1 MASTIIPR
9 NEIVFIL
16 DNLTDWQTLVSGI
29 AAGAEVHVLD
39 AQGDALKQMIS
50 LLDGR
55 TGLDA
60 IHLLSHGSDG
70 ALQLGAFTLSADTLA
85 GHADD
90 LARIGQALSE
100 TGDMLLYGCNVG
112 AGEAGVK
119 FIGKVAQLTGA
130 DVAASTDATGA
141 AALGG
146 DWVLEQAAGEIE
158 TAAVEVAD
166 FAQVLPD
173 VVIGNNSATWINGVY
188 QLGQSFT
195 ATKTGAISAIKL
207 VTGDSYTNKTL
218 TIYQGEGT
226 SGTVLF
232 TQSGINF
239 ADTYTDINTF
249 TYTTVTLSTP
259 VPITSGGVYTFGLN
273 TFFFPPQSTANPYG
287 QGKLYKQGAVLDSGQ
302 SDIVFEV
309 VQSDATNAAPTLT
322 SFAAAVA
329 STNEDIEKKITL
341 ANLKAQADEAD
352 SDGTVDAFVVQAGS
366 TGTLKIGADANSAT
380 AWVAGTN
387 ATIDTSHNAYWTPAS
402 NASGS
407 GLNAFTVVAKDNGGA
422 TSTTPVQLQVDVA
435 AVNDAPTIDL
445 NAATNG
451 NDHSTTFA
459 SSGPAVPVSN
469 IDAVLADV
477 DSATLSSLTLTLT
490 NRPDGNDKESL
501 SLNSDAQTT
510 ATDASLAVS
519 YTQAAGVLSIT
530 GTASPSV
537 YQNILRGVVYNN
549 TDTKSGIDLAN
560 RTVTVVAS
568 DGVDAAVSRTSVIGV
583 AVLPEIAYSATTFA
597 ESSANNGGIDT
608 VLTLTLSDD
617 TFVADVVS
625 AGRIVAS
632 QVPAG
637 LTPVFTR
644 VSNTVVTVRLAG
656 EATSHANANDIS
668 NLGVSFQNG
677 AFTRTAA
684 ASGVLNYSR
693 SDLGVDFVD
702 PTVATQT
709 VSTVDG
715 SSATLTTQTG
725 SLTNLSNSAAPSGLP
740 RSLKMPLG
748 QFGFQLDGVPSGGTA
763 TLTLV
768 VDANKRA
775 GGFFKQN
782 ETNQWV
788 NLASS
793 VNTLGGKTSITFQIT
808 DNGPYDRDPTLG
820 RIVDPGGPGQNL
832 LTPFVAENTTFV
844 GDMGDALDLSGLQG
858 TVSYAIGGT
867 DAARFR
873 IDALT
878 GTLRFSVEPDFET
891 RADVGTNNVY
901 DVTVTANGAVSGS
914 SNVNIAVTV
923 VNDTGA
929 NGKVTDLQ
937 GDSTSFTVN
946 TPQYIDATP
955 TAAVTHATGGTSFA
969 NGFLLITQIEG
980 GENGSF
986 SFNTNDATSG
996 GDGVIAGGELVSV
1009 QGFTAN
1015 AAAVVSST
1023 QDGQTGHALRIEFNG
1038 QMTATDVEALISSI
1052 KYTAPTQGNRSFNL
1066 VINDGINTYEAV
1078 GFSMNAAD
1086 NTPPTLNAPASSPAD
1101 GAIQVA
1107 VDSNL
1112 SIKFSEPVYF
1122 AAGSSGT
1129 ITLNDLSGAGSV
1141 IETFDLARVGT
1152 GDGKISVS
1160 GDTLTINPAAALD
1173 NSKPYAVKIS
1183 AGLIQDSASN
1193 AFGGIADIT
1202 SYNFT
1207 TIPTSPT
1214 LTSASYDATSRILTV
1229 SGTEFPSYAGSSN
1242 DIDVSKLTITGEG
1255 GTVYTLTSTSVEI
1268 ISGTSFSATLNATD
1282 LVGVNQIANK
1292 SGTTSTG
1299 GTAYNLAAAT
1309 GWAPGF
1315 TSTPADLI
1323 GNPIAVSNVPVPTIT
1338 SATYTATTG
1347 VLIATGT
1354 GFLKLLGTTG
1364 NDIDVSKLS
1373 ISGEGSDSRTL
1384 TSSSVEITSA
1394 TSFTVRLNDADMAAI
1409 NRFVNKNGTSSTGG
1423 TTYNLAAA
1431 EDWAAGADAAVVVA
1445 DLTGNG
1451 VTAFNVAVPTI
1462 TSAIYN
1468 TGTGVLVVTGTG
1480 FFNLSG
1486 VNNDIDI
1493 SKLGF
1498 TGQGGTGASYTLSSA
1513 SDVEITSATSFTVTL
1528 IGADKTGVDALLNK
1542 SGASAM
1548 DHTTYNLIAGEDW
1561 AAGAAASVT
1570 IADLTGN
1577 TMDVTANTAPTIT
1590 SGATCSVAENAATST
1605 VVYTT
1610 TATDIDAGTILTYS
1624 LGGTD
1629 AGAFNISGSSG
1640 AVTLKASADFETKS
1654 SYAFNVIATDD
1665 GTGNLSDTKAVTLTI
1680 TNRDESA
1687 PVITSSATATA
1698 ISENSGAS
1706 QVVYTA
1712 SSTDTTDY
1720 IIGTTTYSLK
1730 AATGDVGSFS
1740 INASTGAVT
1749 LTGNPDFEA
1758 KSSYAFTVV
1767 ATDAANNASEK
1778 AVTLAINNLDE
1789 VAPTITSSS
1798 TATAINENSGVS
1810 QVIYTVTSTDT
1821 GDAASAGVSYSLKEG
1836 GDAALFSINASTG
1849 AVTLTANPNF
1859 ESKASYAFTVKASD
1873 GVNTAT
1879 EKAVSLAINNV
1890 NEGHTGIVSISGN
1903 AIESQSLSASDT
1915 LADPDGMGSIGYQ
1928 WYANGVAVGSGAS
1941 HTLSKSE
1948 VGASIIVMASYVDG
1962 GGYSESE
1969 LSAATDSVAALVDGT
1984 AVAIHSTTQG
1994 GQTTT
1999 TQTVAPVTVA
2009 RSEDTS
2015 TANTTLAD
2023 IPLATDST
2031 GAAVVQVSLPVGV
2044 GLTSS
2049 ATVTASGSAA
2059 PTLREQLIAASD
2071 PRVNDSTQMSQI
2083 IANGIDQ
2090 YVPTVTDSS
2099 QVTVRTITLTVAA
2112 GTTTAPT
2119 EPIHISGSLGTGEGD
2134 AGHPLRQEALV
2145 IDASHL
2151 PSGTMLDLDNV
2162 EFAIIIGPAT
2172 ATGGAGRNYVIGDGS
2187 AQTIILGPDDDVL
2200 HGGAGNDT
2208 VGSKGGNDQ
2217 LFGDEGN
2224 DTVVGGLG
2232 DDHLEGGAGNDLL
2245 VGGQSD
2251 AGLLSFSQLKN
2262 QLTMNWT
2269 PSSTELADSTGWSNT
2284 GNHDGGVAIDPRLG
2298 FMYQSTEMR
2307 ETVTELYDLL
2317 LNKLPTM
2324 QEMNFWATSGYS
2336 VAQLEQGAANL
2347 LLKYVLDIPTQF
2359 QVKFVMEQ
2367 LWGAGKVT
2375 DAQVQSNTSLIN
2387 AGGSWGQLV
2396 DALIKSDNFK
2406 AGLLNADGSMTLT
2419 QVSSMADSGWAFDTG
2434 NDTLLGGA
2442 GNDAL
2447 IGGRGNDLLDGGD
2460 GIDTAA
2466 WYGNAANF
2474 EVKIV
2479 TTGTTKDVALLDTSS
2494 GEVDIIRSIEQLQI
2508 GGVSFDSTTL
2518 ESVATVEAYLATH
2531 TDHHLE
2537 VVLVGLA
2544 H

>member
-1 MASTIIPR
+1 
-9 NEIVFIL
+9 
-16 DNLTDWQTLVSGI
+16 
-29 AAGAEVHVLD
+29 
-39 AQGDALKQMIS
+39 
-50 LLDGR
+50 
-55 TGLDA
+55 
-60 IHLLSHGSDG
+60 
-70 ALQLGAFTLSADTLA
+70 
-85 GHADD
+85 
-90 LARIGQALSE
+90 
-100 TGDMLLYGCNVG
+100 
-112 AGEAGVK
+112 
-119 FIGKVAQLTGA
+119 
-130 DVAASTDATGA
+130 
-141 AALGG
+141 
-146 DWVLEQAAGEIE
+146 
-158 TAAVEVAD
+158 
-166 FAQVLPD
+166 
-173 VVIGNNSATWINGVY
+173 
-188 QLGQSFT
+188 
-195 ATKTGAISAIKL
+195 
-207 VTGDSYTNKTL
+207 
-218 TIYQGEGT
+218 
-226 SGTVLF
+226 
-232 TQSGINF
+232 
-239 ADTYTDINTF
+239 
-249 TYTTVTLSTP
+249 
-259 VPITSGGVYTFGLN
+259 
-273 TFFFPPQSTANPYG
+273 
-287 QGKLYKQGAVLDSGQ
+287 
-302 SDIVFEV
+302 
-309 VQSDATNAAPTLT
+309 
-322 SFAAAVA
+322 
-329 STNEDIEKKITL
+329 
-341 ANLKAQADEAD
+341 
-352 SDGTVDAFVVQAGS
+352 
-366 TGTLKIGADANSAT
+366 
-380 AWVAGTN
+380 
-387 ATIDTSHNAYWTPAS
+387 
-402 NASGS
+402 
-407 GLNAFTVVAKDNGGA
+407 
-422 TSTTPVQLQVDVA
+422 
-435 AVNDAPTIDL
+435 
-445 NAATNG
+445 
-451 NDHSTTFA
+451 
-459 SSGPAVPVSN
+459 
-469 IDAVLADV
+469 
-477 DSATLSSLTLTLT
+477 
-490 NRPDGNDKESL
+490 
-501 SLNSDAQTT
+501 
-510 ATDASLAVS
+510 
-519 YTQAAGVLSIT
+519 
-530 GTASPSV
+530 
-537 YQNILRGVVYNN
+537 
-549 TDTKSGIDLAN
+549 
-560 RTVTVVAS
+560 
-568 DGVDAAVSRTSVIGV
+568 
-583 AVLPEIAYSATTFA
+583 
-597 ESSANNGGIDT
+597 
-608 VLTLTLSDD
+608 
-617 TFVADVVS
+617 
-625 AGRIVAS
+625 
-632 QVPAG
+632 
-637 LTPVFTR
+637 
-644 VSNTVVTVRLAG
+644 
-656 EATSHANANDIS
+656 
-668 NLGVSFQNG
+668 
-677 AFTRTAA
+677 
-684 ASGVLNYSR
+684 
-693 SDLGVDFVD
+693 
-702 PTVATQT
+702 
-709 VSTVDG
+709 
-715 SSATLTTQTG
+715 
-725 SLTNLSNSAAPSGLP
+725 
-740 RSLKMPLG
+740 
-748 QFGFQLDGVPSGGTA
+748 
-763 TLTLV
+763 
-768 VDANKRA
+768 
-775 GGFFKQN
+775 
-782 ETNQWV
+782 
-788 NLASS
+788 
-793 VNTLGGKTSITFQIT
+793 
-808 DNGPYDRDPTLG
+808 
-820 RIVDPGGPGQNL
+820 
-832 LTPFVAENTTFV
+832 
-844 GDMGDALDLSGLQG
+844 
-858 TVSYAIGGT
+858 
-867 DAARFR
+867 
-873 IDALT
+873 
-878 GTLRFSVEPDFET
+878 
-891 RADVGTNNVY
+891 
-901 DVTVTANGAVSGS
+901 
-914 SNVNIAVTV
+914 
-923 VNDTGA
+923 
-929 NGKVTDLQ
+929 
-937 GDSTSFTVN
+937 
-946 TPQYIDATP
+946 
-955 TAAVTHATGGTSFA
+955 
-969 NGFLLITQIEG
+969 
-980 GENGSF
+980 
-986 SFNTNDATSG
+986 
-996 GDGVIAGGELVSV
+996 
-1009 QGFTAN
+1009 
-1015 AAAVVSST
+1015 
-1023 QDGQTGHALRIEFNG
+1023 
-1038 QMTATDVEALISSI
+1038 
-1052 KYTAPTQGNRSFNL
+1052 
-1066 VINDGINTYEAV
+1066 
-1078 GFSMNAAD
+1078 
-1086 NTPPTLNAPASSPAD
+1086 
-1101 GAIQVA
+1101 
-1107 VDSNL
+1107 
-1112 SIKFSEPVYF
+1112 
-1122 AAGSSGT
+1122 
-1129 ITLNDLSGAGSV
+1129 
-1141 IETFDLARVGT
+1141 
-1152 GDGKISVS
+1152 
-1160 GDTLTINPAAALD
+1160 
-1173 NSKPYAVKIS
+1173 
-1183 AGLIQDSASN
+1183 
-1193 AFGGIADIT
+1193 
-1202 SYNFT
+1202 
-1207 TIPTSPT
+1207 
-1214 LTSASYDATSRILTV
+1214 
-1229 SGTEFPSYAGSSN
+1229 
-1242 DIDVSKLTITGEG
+1242 
-1255 GTVYTLTSTSVEI
+1255 
-1268 ISGTSFSATLNATD
+1268 
-1282 LVGVNQIANK
+1282 
-1292 SGTTSTG
+1292 
-1299 GTAYNLAAAT
+1299 
-1309 GWAPGF
+1309 
-1315 TSTPADLI
+1315 
-1323 GNPIAVSNVPVPTIT
+1323 
-1338 SATYTATTG
+1338 
-1347 VLIATGT
+1347 
-1354 GFLKLLGTTG
+1354 
-1364 NDIDVSKLS
+1364 
-1373 ISGEGSDSRTL
+1373 
-1384 TSSSVEITSA
+1384 
-1394 TSFTVRLNDADMAAI
+1394 
-1409 NRFVNKNGTSSTGG
+1409 
-1423 TTYNLAAA
+1423 
-1431 EDWAAGADAAVVVA
+1431 
-1445 DLTGNG
+1445 
-1451 VTAFNVAVPTI
+1451 
-1462 TSAIYN
+1462 
-1468 TGTGVLVVTGTG
+1468 
-1480 FFNLSG
+1480 
-1486 VNNDIDI
+1486 
-1493 SKLGF
+1493 
-1498 TGQGGTGASYTLSSA
+1498 
-1513 SDVEITSATSFTVTL
+1513 
-1528 IGADKTGVDALLNK
+1528 
-1542 SGASAM
+1542 M
-1548 DHTTYNLIAGEDW
+1548 DHTAYNLIAGEDW

-1590 SGATCSVAENAATST
+1590 SGATGSVAENAATST

>member
-1373 ISGEGSDSRTL
+1373 I
-1384 TSSSVEITSA
+1384 
-1394 TSFTVRLNDADMAAI
+1394 
-1409 NRFVNKNGTSSTGG
+1409 
-1423 TTYNLAAA
+1423 
-1431 EDWAAGADAAVVVA
+1431 
-1445 DLTGNG
+1445 
-1451 VTAFNVAVPTI
+1451 
-1462 TSAIYN
+1462 
-1468 TGTGVLVVTGTG
+1468 
-1480 FFNLSG
+1480 
-1486 VNNDIDI
+1486 
-1493 SKLGF
+1493 
-1498 TGQGGTGASYTLSSA
+1498 
-1513 SDVEITSATSFTVTL
+1513 
-1528 IGADKTGVDALLNK
+1528 
-1542 SGASAM
+1542 
-1548 DHTTYNLIAGEDW
+1548 
-1561 AAGAAASVT
+1561 
-1570 IADLTGN
+1570 
-1577 TMDVTANTAPTIT
+1577 
-1590 SGATCSVAENAATST
+1590 
-1605 VVYTT
+1605 
-1610 TATDIDAGTILTYS
+1610 
-1624 LGGTD
+1624 
-1629 AGAFNISGSSG
+1629 
-1640 AVTLKASADFETKS
+1640 
-1654 SYAFNVIATDD
+1654 
-1665 GTGNLSDTKAVTLTI
+1665 
-1680 TNRDESA
+1680 
-1687 PVITSSATATA
+1687 
-1698 ISENSGAS
+1698 
-1706 QVVYTA
+1706 
-1712 SSTDTTDY
+1712 
-1720 IIGTTTYSLK
+1720 
-1730 AATGDVGSFS
+1730 
-1740 INASTGAVT
+1740 
-1749 LTGNPDFEA
+1749 
-1758 KSSYAFTVV
+1758 
-1767 ATDAANNASEK
+1767 
-1778 AVTLAINNLDE
+1778 
-1789 VAPTITSSS
+1789 
-1798 TATAINENSGVS
+1798 
-1810 QVIYTVTSTDT
+1810 
-1821 GDAASAGVSYSLKEG
+1821 
-1836 GDAALFSINASTG
+1836 
-1849 AVTLTANPNF
+1849 
-1859 ESKASYAFTVKASD
+1859 
-1873 GVNTAT
+1873 
-1879 EKAVSLAINNV
+1879 
-1890 NEGHTGIVSISGN
+1890 
-1903 AIESQSLSASDT
+1903 
-1915 LADPDGMGSIGYQ
+1915 
-1928 WYANGVAVGSGAS
+1928 
-1941 HTLSKSE
+1941 
-1948 VGASIIVMASYVDG
+1948 
-1962 GGYSESE
+1962 
-1969 LSAATDSVAALVDGT
+1969 
-1984 AVAIHSTTQG
+1984 
-1994 GQTTT
+1994 
-1999 TQTVAPVTVA
+1999 
-2009 RSEDTS
+2009 
-2015 TANTTLAD
+2015 
-2023 IPLATDST
+2023 
-2031 GAAVVQVSLPVGV
+2031 
-2044 GLTSS
+2044 
-2049 ATVTASGSAA
+2049 
-2059 PTLREQLIAASD
+2059 
-2071 PRVNDSTQMSQI
+2071 
-2083 IANGIDQ
+2083 
-2090 YVPTVTDSS
+2090 
-2099 QVTVRTITLTVAA
+2099 
-2112 GTTTAPT
+2112 
-2119 EPIHISGSLGTGEGD
+2119 
-2134 AGHPLRQEALV
+2134 RQ
-2145 IDASHL
+2145 
-2151 PSGTMLDLDNV
+2151 
-2162 EFAIIIGPAT
+2162 
-2172 ATGGAGRNYVIGDGS
+2172 R
-2187 AQTIILGPDDDVL
+2187 
-2200 HGGAGNDT
+2200 
-2208 VGSKGGNDQ
+2208 
-2217 LFGDEGN
+2217 
-2224 DTVVGGLG
+2224 
-2232 DDHLEGGAGNDLL
+2232 
-2245 VGGQSD
+2245 
-2251 AGLLSFSQLKN
+2251 
-2262 QLTMNWT
+2262 
-2269 PSSTELADSTGWSNT
+2269 
-2284 GNHDGGVAIDPRLG
+2284 
-2298 FMYQSTEMR
+2298 
-2307 ETVTELYDLL
+2307 
-2317 LNKLPTM
+2317 
-2324 QEMNFWATSGYS
+2324 
-2336 VAQLEQGAANL
+2336 
-2347 LLKYVLDIPTQF
+2347 
-2359 QVKFVMEQ
+2359 
-2367 LWGAGKVT
+2367 
-2375 DAQVQSNTSLIN
+2375 
-2387 AGGSWGQLV
+2387 
-2396 DALIKSDNFK
+2396 
-2406 AGLLNADGSMTLT
+2406 
-2419 QVSSMADSGWAFDTG
+2419 
-2434 NDTLLGGA
+2434 
-2442 GNDAL
+2442 
-2447 IGGRGNDLLDGGD
+2447 
-2460 GIDTAA
+2460 
-2466 WYGNAANF
+2466 
-2474 EVKIV
+2474 
-2479 TTGTTKDVALLDTSS
+2479 
-2494 GEVDIIRSIEQLQI
+2494 
-2508 GGVSFDSTTL
+2508 
-2518 ESVATVEAYLATH
+2518 
-2531 TDHHLE
+2531 
-2537 VVLVGLA
+2537 
-2544 H
+2544 